1 MQMSNEGTRGE
12 KRRRD
17 ADDFDPESKIMRKLF
32 VRNLP
37 SDITETKVQ
46 QKTENLF
53 LCWSVDID

>member
-1 MQMSNEGTRGE
+1 MSNEGTRGE

-46 QKTENLF
+46 
-53 LCWSVDID
+53 